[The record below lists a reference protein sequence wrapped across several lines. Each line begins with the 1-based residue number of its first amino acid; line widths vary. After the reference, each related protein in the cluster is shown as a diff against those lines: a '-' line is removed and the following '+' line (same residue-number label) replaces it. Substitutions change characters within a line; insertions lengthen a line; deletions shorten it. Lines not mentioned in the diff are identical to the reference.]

1 MTDSDIRSK
10 IKEVFVKN
18 FELDENII
26 QDDKLLFD
34 DLGLDSL
41 DIVDLIVGLQRAFKI
56 DLRKY
61 SEIKSIRTFGDV
73 CSVMNKIIHEHKP
86 DELNKIIHE
95 QK

>member
-1 MTDSDIRSK
+1 MTDNDIRNK

-41 DIVDLIVGLQRAFKI
+41 DIVDLIVGLQRVFKI

-73 CSVMNKIIHEHKP
+73 CNVMNKIINEHKP
-86 DELNKIIHE
+86 DEMNKISDEH
-95 QK
+95 K

>member
-1 MTDSDIRSK
+1 MTDCDIRSK

-18 FELDENII
+18 FELDENKI

-41 DIVDLIVGLQRAFKI
+41 DIVDLIVGLQRVFKI

-73 CSVMNKIIHEHKP
+73 CNVMNKII
-86 DELNKIIHE
+86 NE
-95 QK
+95 QKTDGMNKTSDEQK

>member
-41 DIVDLIVGLQRAFKI
+41 DIVDLIVGLQRVFKI

-73 CSVMNKIIHEHKP
+73 CNVMNKIIKEQP
-86 DELNKIIHE
+86 DEMNKIIDGH
-95 QK
+95 K